1 MLGLEKLSKGKSKL
15 SNFILFIS
23 RMEKDIDVVLI
34 GSGVMSANLGAL
46 LKQLDPNLKIELFE
60 VTEEI
65 AQESSNGWNN
75 AGTGHAGICEV
86 AYTPDW
92 GEDGEIKVGKA
103 IEIFEEFEQT
113 KQFWAYA
120 VRTGMIDK
128 PSEFINQVPHI
139 SFVYGQEQ
147 VDFLRSRY
155 KGMSKHPFFSTM
167 QYTEDPEQIR
177 KWAPLLIE
185 GREDQP
191 VAATYME
198 AGTDV
203 NFGEISRKL
212 IEWLDQQDGC
222 SAYTRHRVTGL
233 RKSKSGWD
241 VSIRNLADGTVVQRR
256 CKFVFIG
263 AGGGSL
269 PLLQKAG
276 VDEIRGYGGFPI
288 GGQWLICE
296 KPDIVEKHHAKVY
309 GLSPGAAPTM
319 AVPHLDSRILEGKK
333 ALLFGPYAAWTTKFL
348 HGGGS
353 FFDLPGSIKFHNW
366 LTLLKVGISNL
377 PLVGY
382 LIQQGLQSMNTRMKE
397 LRNFYPDAQAED
409 WKLIDAG
416 IRVQAIKKE
425 DGDAGIVHFGTEVV
439 TSEDKTISA
448 LLGASPG
455 ASVCVNIVLEVAQK
469 CFGDLF
475 GKEDVRKKLSE
486 MIPTYRSQDDAEAI
500 DVSAFSECSESAEK
514 ILGLC
519 Q

>member
-1 MLGLEKLSKGKSKL
+1 MDEL
-15 SNFILFIS
+15 
-23 RMEKDIDVVLI
+23 DVILI

-46 LKQLDPNLKIELFE
+46 LKQLDPELRIELYE
-60 VTEEI
+60 VTKELS
-65 AQESSNGWNN
+65 QESSNGWNN

-86 AYTPDW
+86 AYTPDR
-92 GEDGEIKVGKA
+92 GEDGEIKVDKA
-103 IEIFEEFEQT
+103 IEIFAEFEQT

-155 KGMSKHPFFSTM
+155 KGMSKHPFFSSM
-167 QYTEDPEQIR
+167 QYSEDPDQIR

-185 GREDQP
+185 GRGDQP
-191 VAATYME
+191 VAATFME

-203 NFGEISRKL
+203 NFGEVSRKL
-212 IEWLDQQDGC
+212 IHWLGEQDGC
-222 SAYTRHRVTGL
+222 AYHVETRVTDL
-233 RKSKSGWD
+233 NRSNDGWE
-241 VSIRNLADGTVVQRR
+241 VTIKNMADGTTRKKR
-256 CKFVFIG
+256 AKFVFIG

-296 KPDIVEKHHAKVY
+296 KPEIVERHHAKVY

-319 AVPHLDSRILEGKK
+319 AVPHLDSRVLEGKQ

-348 HGGGS
+348 HRGGS

-382 LIQQGLQSMNTRMKE
+382 LIQQGLQSMNTRLKE
-397 LRNFYPDAQAED
+397 LRNFYPDAKAED

-439 TSEDKTISA
+439 TSEDRSISA

-455 ASVCVNIVLEVAQK
+455 ASVCVNIVLEVARK
-469 CFGDLF
+469 CFGELF
-475 GKEDVRKKLSE
+475 AKEDVQKKLLE
-486 MIPTYRSQDDAEAI
+486 MIPTL
-500 DVSAFSECSESAEK
+500 DVHSTTNSEKMAAFEKHSLSAEEALSLRK
-514 ILGLC
+514 
-519 Q
+519 

>member
-1 MLGLEKLSKGKSKL
+1 MDEV
-15 SNFILFIS
+15 
-23 RMEKDIDVVLI
+23 DVILI

-46 LKQLDPNLKIELFE
+46 LSQLDPSLSIELYE
-60 VTEEI
+60 VTKLLS
-65 AQESSNGWNN
+65 QESSNGWNN

-86 AYTPDW
+86 AYTPDR
-92 GEDGEIKVGKA
+92 GVDGEIKVDKA
-103 IEIFEEFEQT
+103 IEIFAEFEQT
-113 KQFWAYA
+113 KQFWAHA

-139 SFVYGQEQ
+139 SFVVGQEQ
-147 VDFLRSRY
+147 VEFLRSRY
-155 KGMSKHPFFSTM
+155 QGMRKHPFFSKM
-167 QYTEDPEQIR
+167 EYSEDAEQIR

-185 GREDQP
+185 GRVGQP
-191 VAATYME
+191 VAATFME

-203 NFGEISRKL
+203 NFGEVSRKL
-212 IEWLDQQDGC
+212 IHWLGQQDGC
-222 SAYTRHRVTGL
+222 SIHVETRVTNL
-233 RKSKSGWD
+233 KRSGKGWE
-241 VSIRNLADGTVVQRR
+241 VTIQNLADGTIHQKKA
-256 CKFVFIG
+256 KFIFIG

-296 KPDIVEKHHAKVY
+296 KPEIVERHHAKVY
-309 GLSPGAAPTM
+309 GLSPGEAPTM
-319 AVPHLDSRILEGKK
+319 AVPHLDSRVLDGKE

-348 HGGGS
+348 HRGGS

-382 LIQQGLQSMNTRMKE
+382 LIQQGLQGMNTRLKE
-397 LRNFYPDAQAED
+397 LRNFYPDAKAED

-439 TSEDKTISA
+439 TSKDRTVSA

-469 CFGDLF
+469 CFGELF
-475 GKEDVRKKLSE
+475 TRDEVQKRLLG
-486 MIPTYRSQDDAEAI
+486 MIPTLGLHSRIDPENTAEFEKH
-500 DVSAFSECSESAEK
+500 SLNAEK
-514 ILGLC
+514 TLGLRK
-519 Q
+519 

>member
-1 MLGLEKLSKGKSKL
+1 MDEV
-15 SNFILFIS
+15 
-23 RMEKDIDVVLI
+23 DVILI

-46 LKQLDPNLKIELFE
+46 LSQLDPSLSIELYE
-60 VTEEI
+60 VTKQLS
-65 AQESSNGWNN
+65 QESSNGWNN

-86 AYTPDW
+86 AYTPDR
-92 GEDGEIKVGKA
+92 GVDGEIKVDKA
-103 IEIFEEFEQT
+103 IEIFAEFEQT
-113 KQFWAYA
+113 KQFWAHA

-139 SFVYGQEQ
+139 SFVVGQEQ
-147 VDFLRSRY
+147 VEFLRSRY
-155 KGMSKHPFFSTM
+155 QGMRKHPFFSKM
-167 QYTEDPEQIR
+167 EYSEDAEQIR

-185 GREDQP
+185 GRVDQP

-203 NFGEISRKL
+203 NFGEVSRKL
-212 IEWLDQQDGC
+212 IHWLGQQDGC
-222 SAYTRHRVTGL
+222 SIHVETRVTNL
-233 RKSKSGWD
+233 KRSGKGWE
-241 VSIRNLADGTVVQRR
+241 VTIQNLADGTTHQKKA
-256 CKFVFIG
+256 KFIFIG

-296 KPDIVEKHHAKVY
+296 KPEIVERHHAKVY
-309 GLSPGAAPTM
+309 GLSPGEAPTM
-319 AVPHLDSRILEGKK
+319 AVPHLDSRVLDGKE

-348 HGGGS
+348 HRGGS

-382 LIQQGLQSMNTRMKE
+382 LIQQGLQGMNTRLKE
-397 LRNFYPDAQAED
+397 LRNFYPDAKAED

-439 TSEDKTISA
+439 TSKDRTVSA

-469 CFGDLF
+469 CFGELF
-475 GKEDVRKKLSE
+475 TRDEVQKRLLG
-486 MIPTYRSQDDAEAI
+486 MIPTLGLHSRIDPENTAEFEKH
-500 DVSAFSECSESAEK
+500 SLNAEK
-514 ILGLC
+514 TLGLRK
-519 Q
+519 

>member
-1 MLGLEKLSKGKSKL
+1 MDEV
-15 SNFILFIS
+15 
-23 RMEKDIDVVLI
+23 DIVLI

-46 LKQLDPNLKIELFE
+46 LKQLDPGLSIELYE
-60 VTEEI
+60 VTKELS
-65 AQESSNGWNN
+65 QESSNGWNN

-86 AYTPDW
+86 AYTPDR
-92 GEDGEIKVGKA
+92 GEDGEIKVDKA
-103 IEIFEEFEQT
+103 IEIFEEFEQS

-120 VRTGMIDK
+120 VRTGMIDE
-128 PSEFINQVPHI
+128 PSDFINQVPHI

-155 KGMSKHPFFSTM
+155 KGMNKHPFFAKMEYS
-167 QYTEDPEQIR
+167 EDPEQIR

-191 VAATYME
+191 VAATFME

-203 NFGEISRKL
+203 NFGEVSRKL
-212 IEWLDQQDGC
+212 IHWLGEQDGC
-222 SAYTRHRVTGL
+222 AYHVETRVTDL
-233 RKSKSGWD
+233 NRSNDGWE
-241 VSIRNLADGTVVQRR
+241 VTIKNMADGTIRKKR
-256 CKFVFIG
+256 AKFVFIG

-296 KPDIVEKHHAKVY
+296 KPEIVERHHAKVY

-319 AVPHLDSRILEGKK
+319 AVPHLDSRVLEGKQ

-348 HGGGS
+348 HRGGS

-382 LIQQGLQSMNTRMKE
+382 LIQQGLQSMNTRLKE
-397 LRNFYPDAQAED
+397 LRNFYPDAKAED

-439 TSEDKTISA
+439 TSEDRSISA

-455 ASVCVNIVLEVAQK
+455 ASVCVNIVLEVARK
-469 CFGDLF
+469 CFGELF
-475 GKEDVRKKLSE
+475 AREEVQKKLSE
-486 MIPTYRSQDDAEAI
+486 MIPTYRNKEKKDKI
-500 DVSAFSECSESAEK
+500 DYSEFKKLGESAEET
-514 ILGLC
+514 LGL
-519 Q
+519 

>member
-1 MLGLEKLSKGKSKL
+1 MDEL
-15 SNFILFIS
+15 
-23 RMEKDIDVVLI
+23 DVILI

-46 LKQLDPNLKIELFE
+46 LKQLDPELRIELYE
-60 VTEEI
+60 VTKELS
-65 AQESSNGWNN
+65 QESSNGWNN

-86 AYTPDW
+86 AYTPDR
-92 GEDGEIKVGKA
+92 GEDGEIKVDKA
-103 IEIFEEFEQT
+103 IEIFAEFEQT
-113 KQFWAYA
+113 KQFWAHA
-120 VRTGMIDK
+120 VRTGMIDQ
-128 PSEFINQVPHI
+128 PAEFINKVPHI

-155 KGMSKHPFFSTM
+155 KGMSKHPFFSSM
-167 QYTEDPEQIR
+167 QYSEDPEQIR

-191 VAATYME
+191 VAATFME

-203 NFGEISRKL
+203 NFGEVSRKL
-212 IEWLDQQDGC
+212 IHWLGEQGGC
-222 SAYTRHRVTGL
+222 AYHVETRVTDL
-233 RKSKSGWD
+233 NRSNDGWE
-241 VSIRNLADGTVVQRR
+241 VTIKNMADGTIRQKRA
-256 CKFVFIG
+256 KFVFIG

-296 KPDIVEKHHAKVY
+296 KPEIVERHHAKVY

-319 AVPHLDSRILEGKK
+319 AVPHLDSRVLEGKQ

-348 HGGGS
+348 HRGGS

-382 LIQQGLQSMNTRMKE
+382 LIQQGLQSMNTRLKE
-397 LRNFYPDAQAED
+397 LRNFYPDAKAED

-439 TSEDKTISA
+439 TSEDHSISA

-455 ASVCVNIVLEVAQK
+455 ASVCVNIVLEVARK
-469 CFGDLF
+469 CFGELF
-475 GKEDVRKKLSE
+475 AKEDVQKKLLE
-486 MIPTYRSQDDAEAI
+486 MIPTLDAHSTTNPEKMA
-500 DVSAFSECSESAEK
+500 AFEKHSLSAEEALSLRK
-514 ILGLC
+514 
-519 Q
+519 